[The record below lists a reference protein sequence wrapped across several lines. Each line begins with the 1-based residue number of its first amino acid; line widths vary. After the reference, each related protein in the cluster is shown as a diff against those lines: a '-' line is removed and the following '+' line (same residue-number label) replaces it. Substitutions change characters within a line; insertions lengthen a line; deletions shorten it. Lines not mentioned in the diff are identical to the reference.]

1 MKKLALMCV
10 LSMACGLAQADSHA
24 RKACDELKAEI
35 AAKID
40 ANKVPGYTLEI
51 VDNDKVGTATVV
63 GSCDGGTKKITYT
76 RG

>member
-10 LSMACGLAQADSHA
+10 LSMACGVAQADSHA
-24 RKACDELKAEI
+24 RKACEELKAEI

-40 ANKVPGYTLEI
+40 ANKVPNYTLEI
-51 VDNDKVGTATVV
+51 VDNEKVGAATVV
-63 GSCDGGTKKITYT
+63 GNCDGGTKKITYT

>member
-10 LSMACGLAQADSHA
+10 LSMVCGLAQADSHA
-24 RKACDELKAEI
+24 RKTCEELKAEI

-40 ANKVPGYTLEI
+40 ANKVPKYSLEI
-51 VDNDKVGTATVV
+51 VDNDKVGAATVV

-76 RG
+76 RN

>member
-10 LSMACGLAQADSHA
+10 LSMVCGLAQADSHV
-24 RKACDELKAEI
+24 RKACEELKAEI

-40 ANKVPGYTLEI
+40 ANKVPNYSLEI
-51 VDNDKVGTATVV
+51 VDNDKVGAATVV

-76 RG
+76 RN